1 MFFAITDLL
10 YSYVINNK
18 NNIILNF
25 LFIEYTRLCAQL
37 FPQYISVLFFVLI
50 SVVLLLLL
58 ELDLVHFTDMW

>member
-10 YSYVINNK
+10 YNSLINNK

-25 LFIEYTRLCAQL
+25 LLIEYTRLCAQL
-37 FPQYISVLFFVLI
+37 FSQYISILFLIVINVVLI
-50 SVVLLLLL
+50 LLL